1 MGEFESIGEI
11 LEFAVAREVAAKRFY
26 KDLAEKVENPAMREL
41 LAEFAKEELQHKE
54 KLELEMMKEGIV
66 VATGEKVAGLRGSDY
81 IVDVES
87 TADMDYKELL
97 ALAIKKEKLSV
108 RLYVDLAAM
117 VDDAE
122 WREMLLCLAEEEAG
136 HKARFEIEYEE
147 FVLKGH

>member
-1 MGEFESIGEI
+1 MGDFESIGEI
-11 LEFAVAREVAAKRFY
+11 LEFAVAREVAANKFY
-26 KDLAEKVENPAMREL
+26 RDLAEKVESPAMREL

-66 VATGEKVAGLRGSDY
+66 VAPVEKVAGLRGSDY

-122 WREMLLCLAEEEAG
+122 WREMLLSLAEEEAG

>member
-1 MGEFESIGEI
+1 MGDFESIGEI
-11 LEFAVAREVAAKRFY
+11 LEFAVAREVAANRFY
-26 KDLAEKVENPAMREL
+26 KDLAEKVESPAMREL

-66 VATGEKVAGLRGSDY
+66 VTTVGKLAGLRGSDY

-87 TADMDYKELL
+87 AADMGYKALL
-97 ALAIKKEKLSV
+97 ALAIKKEKLAV
-108 RLYVDLAAM
+108 RLYVDLAAL

-122 WREMLLCLAEEEAG
+122 SREMLLSLAEEEAG

>member
-1 MGEFESIGEI
+1 MGDFESIGEI
-11 LEFAVAREVAAKRFY
+11 LEFAVAREVAANRFY
-26 KDLAEKVENPAMREL
+26 KDLAEKVESPAMREL

-66 VATGEKVAGLRGSDY
+66 VAPVEKLASFKGSDY

-87 TADMDYKELL
+87 AADMDYKGLL

-108 RLYVDLAAM
+108 RLYVDLAAL
-117 VDDAE
+117 VGDAE
-122 WREMLLCLAEEEAG
+122 SRETLLSLAEEEAG

>member
-1 MGEFESIGEI
+1 MGDFESIGEI
-11 LEFAVAREVAAKRFY
+11 LEFAVAREVAANRFY
-26 KDLAEKVENPAMREL
+26 RDLAEKVKSPAMREL

-66 VATGEKVAGLRGSDY
+66 VAPVEKLAGLKGSDY
-81 IVDVES
+81 IVDAGS
-87 TADMDYKELL
+87 AADMDYKVLL
-97 ALAIKKEKLSV
+97 ALAIKKEKLAV
-108 RLYVDLAAM
+108 RLYVDLAAL

-122 WREMLLCLAEEEAG
+122 SREMLLSLAEEEAG